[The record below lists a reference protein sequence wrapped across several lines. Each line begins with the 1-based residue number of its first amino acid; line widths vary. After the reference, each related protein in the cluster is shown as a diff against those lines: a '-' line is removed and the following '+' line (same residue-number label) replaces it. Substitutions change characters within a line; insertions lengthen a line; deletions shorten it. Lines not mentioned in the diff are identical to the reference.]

1 MEELCV
7 CKIIGPRVWSFKGY
21 FEDCPVHIWN
31 VYQIYSDFWIVNFL
45 YDKSKINIIF
55 IFKITQGQPKS
66 YFGRL
71 PMVIR
76 KNIYLPKTRVKH
88 VLDSELLEEERRRTC
103 LVRVNARKSFYIGF
117 IIITEKKKSQ
127 SVLLKLV
134 VLPFTNHSNEHTWLK
149 VKS

>member
-1 MEELCV
+1 
-7 CKIIGPRVWSFKGY
+7 
-21 FEDCPVHIWN
+21 
-31 VYQIYSDFWIVNFL
+31 
-45 YDKSKINIIF
+45 
-55 IFKITQGQPKS
+55 
-66 YFGRL
+66 
-71 PMVIR
+71 MVIR

-117 IIITEKKKSQ
+117 IIITEKKKIQ